1 MSCRIYLKESL
12 IMTKN
17 KHIQNKN
24 KLSNEDF
31 LKWITIAEKSPTMS
45 LETFNKKWEE
55 KKLEIYKNYQL

>member
-1 MSCRIYLKESL
+1 
-12 IMTKN
+12 MTKK

-31 LKWITIAEKSPTMS
+31 LKWITISEKSPTMS

>member
-1 MSCRIYLKESL
+1 
-12 IMTKN
+12 MTKK

>member
-12 IMTKN
+12 IMTKK

-31 LKWITIAEKSPTMS
+31 LKWITIAEKSQQC
-45 LETFNKKWEE
+45 L
-55 KKLEIYKNYQL
+55 